1 MLIVANSNTRFGTN
15 RQNYLGNIEL
25 PGDDKPLQSFLVSF
39 ASLVMRMVQID
50 LQTLGRQF
58 EANITPDL
66 ISDRYVNAMAGII
79 DFRLPFW
86 RSPVDTSRYDSKVT
100 ITAIISS
107 LMLPPSNGIACLKH
121 LSQGILELCHHSP
134 GLLPKLFA
142 PLNLANSAMDH
153 YRRLQTND
161 TEVDRTLLMRI
172 LEAPPQAY
180 QIFRVVDDKL
190 QTFISKQNPAL
201 SIELSQNLIWR
212 LSLLLKIVANSD
224 EQLTRGYM
232 NEELIHDGVRDN
244 RAVLLGDAWK
254 FHTLKRCILEG
265 RMEIRVHGVDSMDR
279 ELVEAYNIYVKER
292 HTGIEHPNHPIAQY
306 LSDFLLANKLVD
318 YFVGVESHPQLISR
332 CANIIG
338 FLVVTHRYTEAETNI
353 IWKAVTTSQDSRFVD
368 ALLGMLAG
376 IFTIA
381 KYPTLLYLTAKL
393 NEIPI
398 HAFDGSMIGYAQKL
412 FTALIL
418 KLKEFLSDDNTD
430 MQLRQGWK
438 ETLSNQRMDMPP
450 YYLCIRLIRQ
460 CQSATESTLEPQRKR
475 DIHHFATHQLRTLL
489 PFGPSDTDK
498 RAIYDECLK
507 DISRQT
513 NFATG
518 SVSAIHALLAQNYER
533 EFALLSKDSDL
544 TSLLVD
550 ELAHMIGTERSS
562 QQPSQMSDERLEIR
576 LQLLQHIIM
585 YVPDTF
591 TAKTSTQL
599 WNVAVGSEALHDRAR
614 EAAWMCFIRAMRYP
628 IRNAYPKRNIFID
641 QCVRDLLPR
650 LEPHFYT
657 DGCLQ
662 FVQDAVHYHSRM
674 AAMQQEPDAK
684 QDSTAG
690 LLWQLSLTA
699 PPNTIEN
706 KAIRTLVAFYLD
718 SPDVPRRSR
727 AATEAIH
734 IEVVERC
741 IRQLTSAASKLKAFS
756 DGTSSGEDEPM
767 VIVASEEE
775 VQLQRLSFSR
785 SLMILHEFVQGVRS
799 RPKYSPQPQSQ
810 RQLPHENAENKGCP
824 IQIRYQAFGGIANS
838 DIRTVEVGDLE
849 TIQEFSRRLT
859 SLTGFAKLNLIVG
872 GMRLDLA
879 KTADQTLQ
887 ELKIDQK
894 GLLLVKRVAE
904 ADAVPDLAPAL
915 ALRPV
920 EKEILNHFSELYQLL
935 TMEDNL
941 GTEVCNLSYKYVLHT
956 S

>member
-1 MLIVANSNTRFGTN
+1 MVANSDTRFGTN

-25 PGDDKPLQSFLVSF
+25 SGDDKPLQSFLVAY
-39 ASLVMRMVQID
+39 ASLVIRMVQID

-58 EANITPDL
+58 ETNITPDL
-66 ISDRYVNAMAGII
+66 ISDRYVNAVAGIM

-86 RSPVDTSRYDSKVT
+86 RSLVDTSRYDSKVT

-107 LMLPPSNGIACLKH
+107 LMLPPSNGIVCLKH
-121 LSQGILELCHHSP
+121 LSQGILEVCHHSP

-142 PLNLANSAMDH
+142 PLNLANNAMDH

-161 TEVDRTLLMRI
+161 TEADRTLLMRI
-172 LEAPPQAY
+172 HEVPTQAY

-201 SIELSQNLIWR
+201 SIEISQNLIWR

-232 NEELIHDGVRDN
+232 NQELIHDGVRDN

-279 ELVEAYNIYVKER
+279 ELVEAFNIYVKER

-306 LSDFLLANKLVD
+306 LSDFLLSNKLVD

-376 IFTIA
+376 IFPIA

-412 FTALIL
+412 FTALIP

-430 MQLRQGWK
+430 MQLRQRWK
-438 ETLSNQRMDMPP
+438 ETLNNQRMDMPP

-507 DISRQT
+507 DISGQT

-533 EFALLSKDSDL
+533 EIALLSKDSDL

-550 ELAHMIGTERSS
+550 ELAHMIGTERSL
-562 QQPSQMSDERLEIR
+562 QQPSQMFDERLEIR

-591 TAKTSTQL
+591 TAKTGTQL

-614 EAAWMCFIRAMRYP
+614 EAGWMCFIRAMRYP
-628 IRNAYPKRNIFID
+628 IRNAYPKRNVFID

-662 FVQDAVHYHSRM
+662 FVQDAVNYHSRM

-727 AATEAIH
+727 VVTEAIH

-799 RPKYSPQPQSQ
+799 RPNYSPQPQSQ
-810 RQLPHENAENKGCP
+810 RQLPHETAENKGCP

-849 TIQEFSRRLT
+849 TIQEFSCRLT

-879 KTADQTLQ
+879 KTAEQTLQ

-935 TMEDNL
+935 TMEDSL
-941 GTEVCNLSYKYVLHT
+941 GIEVCDLPYKYVLHA